1 MSAVNEIA
9 SREVTAL
16 SVVGTDVDD
25 LRIVCSR
32 VEKDY
37 GKMSLCNNRVDGI
50 LKTVSQAGI
59 EKDCA
64 VNVPVAHQYRQIILR
79 PDCAYHDEV
88 SVVTQ
93 LSFNH
98 ADHGADVRIVKVAN
112 RSSVVLLV
120 IQGDDNSYNMRGF
133 DRQAPCRQVRN
144 VIVLFYN
151 GIYFFYGCGRNAAVL
166 SIDDVGHGHHADAGF
181 FCNIF

>member
-16 SVVGTDVDD
+16 SVVGTDIDD

-37 GKMSLCNNRVDGI
+37 GKMSLCNNRVNGI

-64 VNVPVAHQYRQIILR
+64 VNA
-79 PDCAYHDEV
+79 
-88 SVVTQ
+88 
-93 LSFNH
+93 
-98 ADHGADVRIVKVAN
+98 
-112 RSSVVLLV
+112 
-120 IQGDDNSYNMRGF
+120 
-133 DRQAPCRQVRN
+133 
-144 VIVLFYN
+144 
-151 GIYFFYGCGRNAAVL
+151 
-166 SIDDVGHGHHADAGF
+166 SI
-181 FCNIF
+181 